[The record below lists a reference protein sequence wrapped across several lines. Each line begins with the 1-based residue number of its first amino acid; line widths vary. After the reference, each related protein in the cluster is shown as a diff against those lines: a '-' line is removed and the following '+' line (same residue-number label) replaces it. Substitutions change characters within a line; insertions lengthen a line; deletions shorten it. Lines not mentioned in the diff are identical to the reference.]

1 MRLMRE
7 MLAAVFGG
15 LKVPLERGAMTE
27 AEEAAWSDYHST
39 WEMDP
44 PPEPR
49 AVFLAGY
56 RAGKDREQ

>member
-1 MRLMRE
+1 MRLIRE
-7 MLAAVFGG
+7 LLAAVFGG
-15 LKVPLERGAMTE
+15 LRLPLERSAATS
-27 AEEAAWSDYHST
+27 AEETAWCEYQAS

-56 RAGKDREQ
+56 RAARDGQG